1 VADFHVPIGGCQ
13 MVLGVEWLR
22 NFDDVTLSYKDQ
34 KVKLLSQ
41 DKVWKFQGI
50 STGEMELVQAES
62 MDKSVYQS
70 AKGWIVCV

>member
-1 VADFHVPIGGCQ
+1 

-70 AKGWIVCV
+70 VKGWIVCV